1 MIIYS
6 DHRMSYSMPDHW
18 VLYVLVNLTHG
29 RSIQEFPASLTRALH
44 RLVALRTEQCTVLWC
59 LQLPQQRRCSA
70 WSEDEHELPSHMK
83 PRIVM
88 SFLLSNVD
96 LLCPRLPPW
105 VDEMDPHFH
114 LRLLGTSRKQPRVAE
129 SFTRLLFFAH
139 QRHSTSGN
147 LQVTTS
153 KRNN

>member
-96 LLCPRLPPW
+96 LLCPRLHEWMKWTRISVFAFWEHP
-105 VDEMDPHFH
+105 
-114 LRLLGTSRKQPRVAE
+114 RKQPRVAE

-147 LQVTTS
+147 LQVTMS

>member
-105 VDEMDPHFH
+105 VDEMDPHFRF
-114 LRLLGTSRKQPRVAE
+114 RLLGTSKKATPSSRIIHKIIILRAPTTFNQRK
-129 SFTRLLFFAH
+129 FASDNE
-139 QRHSTSGN
+139 QT
-147 LQVTTS
+147 
-153 KRNN
+153 K